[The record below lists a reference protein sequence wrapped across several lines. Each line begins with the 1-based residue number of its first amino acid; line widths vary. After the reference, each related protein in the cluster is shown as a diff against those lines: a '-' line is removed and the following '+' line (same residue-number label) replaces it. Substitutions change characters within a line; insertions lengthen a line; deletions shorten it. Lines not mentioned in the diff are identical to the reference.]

1 MYSVRFALGMNES
14 NFKCTMHHLAVIY
27 CTTDTNILLA
37 FSGNKYCNDYQRSLP
52 WLSNDSL
59 LITWTELKMPTFGNT
74 SNLLF
79 PRQLRDSFAT
89 WVAAQIYNFF
99 VAIDG
104 LVYWILMLLQF
115 NNANIGLF
123 QIYIVIAIQK
133 CLTRVCI
140 LFFLRKVRVSSRRR
154 LVLKRR
160 NLFLK
165 HRILAIRSR
174 RLRRQT
180 YLRGL
185 PAASALRAHWLA
197 SLAGKVLTFLVNV
210 ARFARKRI

>member
-1 MYSVRFALGMNES
+1 MNFTRKLSNLKGFFNFSFQQMYSVRFALGMNES

-27 CTTDTNILLA
+27 GTTETNILLA

-59 LITWTELKMPTFGNT
+59 LITWNELKMPTFGNNT
-74 SNLLF
+74 NNILF

-115 NNANIGLF
+115 NHSNIGLF

-140 LFFLRKVRVSSRRR
+140 LFFLRKVRVSSSTCSWNIEYSNERYSYE
-154 LVLKRR
+154 KE
-160 NLFLK
+160 F
-165 HRILAIRSR
+165 
-174 RLRRQT
+174 
-180 YLRGL
+180 Y
-185 PAASALRAHWLA
+185 
-197 SLAGKVLTFLVNV
+197 
-210 ARFARKRI
+210 